1 LYLYQKLLRLRIL
14 IFTGSFEGFGG
25 RGVVT
30 ARHEIVSKCGG
41 LPLAARTLDALLC
54 SNTNAQEWEEIRN
67 NSMRDL
73 PNVEVLPAL

>member
-1 LYLYQKLLRLRIL
+1 
-14 IFTGSFEGFGG
+14 
-25 RGVVT
+25 VT